1 MAMTTLRRALRALI
15 LPALILLPVSV
26 ATPALAQM
34 CTIPADPAQDATQYD
49 RPDDPWIYRGTDI
62 PVDQQWLFGEL
73 PNGVRYAVR
82 SNGAPPCQ
90 VSIRV
95 AIDAGAI
102 NEEDGERGFAHLI
115 EHLTFRQSRN
125 FASGEAIGYF
135 QRLGTSFGIDTNAQT
150 SPTQTI
156 YQIDL
161 PGADRAK
168 LTDVMQRV
176 AGMVREPALSAENLA
191 ADLPIVLAERRERQG
206 PDQRIADATN
216 AVLYAGQRLANRSPI
231 GTIEALEAATPAA
244 VRAFHDRWYRPEN
257 TVVVVVGDADPQV
270 LAALVERNY
279 GDWHMAGPAAPAPD
293 FGDPQLPNGADP
305 ANPVGETA
313 VVVEPGQARGL
324 MYAIMRPWNQITDNL
339 EYNRGLLIDAVA
351 QSIINRRLEERA
363 RDGASYLFASV
374 QQQDVSRSADSTFVS
389 FAPLTADW
397 QTPLA
402 EVRGVIAASLAT
414 PPSEEEIDRAV
425 AGLDV
430 SFVDMVAQSRI
441 QATNQLADTVVNAVN
456 IREAVASPETFL
468 EVFRG
473 MRDRITPQALLEH
486 SRTLFSGN
494 VVRGLY
500 LTPEAGEATPEQ
512 LKAALLAPVTVDA
525 NAGADAASISIATLP
540 PIGTPEGPV
549 FRQSLGTGLF
559 ASTEQLEFANGVR
572 ALIRDSDNEP
582 GRVTVQVRF
591 GQGRAAFATSE
602 AAYIALGERA
612 LMASGMGD
620 LGQNELDRLGA
631 GRKLGLDFQIGDGV
645 FTFVGD
651 TRAEDLADQL
661 YLFAAKLAMP
671 RWDVGPVERVK
682 ASMVL
687 GYDSLDSDPM
697 SVLNR
702 DLEAQLHGQDPRFAT
717 PDPAAIRATTA
728 SGFREVWSRML
739 AQGPVEVAVFGDIDP
754 EATITALAATF
765 GALPPRTNPAPAT
778 PPEPFLPLIGGGQ
791 RIVLTHAGDA
801 NQAAAVIAWPTG
813 GGSADLPLARKLDLL
828 AQLVSNRL
836 LERLR
841 EAEGASYTPFAASNW
856 PRDNPSGGYLMALVQ
871 MQTGAVE
878 SFFTEVDAIV
888 ADLAANGP
896 SADELSRVV
905 EPVRQNILRAEPSH
919 GFWLS
924 QLQGGSF
931 DDERLRNL
939 PTLGSDY
946 LATTPEEV
954 RLLAQRFLA
963 EQQPLRLVVLPRA
976 EGSEV
981 PSR

>member
-1 MAMTTLRRALRALI
+1 MVMTISRRTLRALI
-15 LPALILLPVSV
+15 LPALVLLPVS
-26 ATPALAQM
+26 ALAQV

-62 PVDQQWLFGEL
+62 PVDANWLFGEL

-82 SNGAPPCQ
+82 RNGAPPCQ

-102 NEEDGERGFAHLI
+102 NETEDERGFAHLI
-115 EHLTFRQSRN
+115 EHMTFRQSRN

-161 PGADRAK
+161 PGADRPK
-168 LTDVMQRV
+168 LDDVMQRV
-176 AGMVREPALSAENLA
+176 AGMVREPTLSADNLA
-191 ADLPIVLAERRERQG
+191 DDLPIVLAERRERQG
-206 PDQRIADATN
+206 PDQRIAQATQE
-216 AVLYAGQRLANRSPI
+216 VLYAGQLLASRSPI
-231 GTIEALEAATPAA
+231 GTVEALEAATPQA

-257 TVVVVVGDADPQV
+257 ALVVLVGDADPQY
-270 LAALVERNY
+270 LAALVERNFA
-279 GDWHMAGPAAPAPD
+279 DWHVAGPATPAPD
-293 FGDPQLPNGADP
+293 FGDPQMPAGADP

-313 VVVEPGQARGL
+313 VLVEPGQARGVI
-324 MYAIMRPWNQITDNL
+324 YAVMRPWNQISDNL

-363 RDGASYLFASV
+363 RDGASYLYAMV

-402 EVRGVIAASLAT
+402 EVRGVIAAALAS
-414 PPSEEEIDRAV
+414 PPTEDEIDRAV
-425 AGLDV
+425 AALDV

-441 QATNQLADTVVNAVN
+441 QATNQLADTIVNAVN

-468 EVFRG
+468 EVFRS
-473 MRDRITPQALLEH
+473 MRDRLTPQALLDH
-486 SRTLFSGN
+486 SRALFAGE

-500 LTPEAGEATPEQ
+500 LTPEAGEATAAQ
-512 LKAALLAPVTVDA
+512 LRAALLAPVTVDA
-525 NAGADAASISIATLP
+525 NAAGDLTPISIATLP
-540 PIGTPEGPV
+540 PIGQPAGPV
-549 FRQSLGTGLF
+549 FRQALGTGMF
-559 ASTEQLEFANGVR
+559 ATTEQLEFANGVR

-591 GQGRAAFATSE
+591 GHGRAAFSE
-602 AAYIALGERA
+602 EEAPYIALGERA
-612 LMASGMGD
+612 LMASGMAE

-631 GRKLGLDFQIGDGV
+631 GRKLGLGFEIGDGV
-645 FTFVGD
+645 FTFTGD

-671 RWDVGPVERVK
+671 RWDVAPVERVK

-687 GYDSLDSDPM
+687 GFDALDSDPM

-702 DLEAQLHGQDPRFAT
+702 DLEAQLHGGDPRFAT

-728 SGFREVWSRML
+728 SGFRAVWARML
-739 AQGPVEVAVFGDIDP
+739 EQGPVEVSVFGDIDL
-754 EATITALAATF
+754 EATITALSATF
-765 GALPPRTNPAPAT
+765 GALPPRADPVPAAKPAP
-778 PPEPFLPLIGGGQ
+778 FRPLTGAGPRVQ
-791 RIVLTHAGDA
+791 LTHSGDA

-813 GGSADLPLARKLDLL
+813 GGSAGLPLARKLDLL

-841 EAEGASYTPFAASNW
+841 EAEGASYTPFAVSNW
-856 PRDNPSGGYLMALVQ
+856 PRDNQSGGYLMALVQ
-871 MQTGAVE
+871 MQTGAVD
-878 SFFTEVDAIV
+878 SFFTEVDEIV

-896 SADELSRVV
+896 SADELARVV

-919 GFWLS
+919 GFWLG
-924 QLQGGSF
+924 QLEGGTF
-931 DDERLRNL
+931 DPDRLRNL
-939 PTLGSDY
+939 PTLESDY
-946 LATTPEEV
+946 LDTTPDEV

-963 EQQPLRLVVLPRA
+963 GQQAMRLVVLPRGGGA
-976 EGSEV
+976 EV

>member
-1 MAMTTLRRALRALI
+1 MTVFLRSLRALI
-15 LPALILLPVSV
+15 LPALILLPV
-26 ATPALAQM
+26 PAMAQM

-62 PVDQQWLFGEL
+62 PVDRNWLFGEL

-82 SNGAPPCQ
+82 RNGAPPCQ

-102 NEEDGERGFAHLI
+102 NETESERGFAHLI

-161 PGADRAK
+161 PGADRPK
-168 LTDVMQRV
+168 LGDVMLRV

-206 PDQRIADATN
+206 PDQRIAQATQE
-216 AVLYAGQRLANRSPI
+216 VLYAGQLLADRSPI
-231 GTIEALEAATPAA
+231 GTVEALEAATPAS

-257 TVVVVVGDADPQV
+257 TVVVLVGDADPQF
-270 LAALVERNY
+270 LAALVEQTFA
-279 GDWHMAGPAAPAPD
+279 DWQVAGPATPAPD
-293 FGDPQLPNGADP
+293 FGDPQMPEGADP

-313 VVVEPGQARGL
+313 VVVEPGQARGVI
-324 MYAIMRPWNQITDNL
+324 YAVMRPWEEITDNL

-351 QSIINRRLEERA
+351 QAIINRRLEERA
-363 RDGASYLFASV
+363 RAGASYLFAQV

-397 QTPLA
+397 ETPLA
-402 EVRGVIAASLAT
+402 EVRGVIAAALAS
-414 PPSEEEIDRAV
+414 PPTEDEIERAV

-430 SFVDMVAQSRI
+430 TFVDMVAQSRI
-441 QATNQLADTVVNAVN
+441 QATNQLADTIVNAVN

-486 SRTLFSGN
+486 SRKLFTGQ

-500 LTPEAGEATPEQ
+500 LTPEAGEATAGQ
-512 LKAALLAPVTVDA
+512 LRAALLAPVAVDA
-525 NAGADAASISIATLP
+525 SAGQDLTPISIATLP
-540 PIGTPEGPV
+540 PIGQAAGPV
-549 FRQSLGTGLF
+549 FRQALGTGLF
-559 ASTEQLEFANGVR
+559 STTEQLEFANGVR
-572 ALIRDSDNEP
+572 AMIRDSDNEP

-591 GQGRAAFATSE
+591 GRGRAAFSE
-602 AAYIALGERA
+602 AEAPYIDLGERA
-612 LMASGMGD
+612 LMASGMGE

-631 GRKLGLDFQIGDGV
+631 GRKLGLGFSVGDGV
-645 FTFVGD
+645 FTFTGD

-671 RWDVGPVERVK
+671 RWDVAPVERVK

-687 GYDSLDSDPM
+687 GYDALDGDPT

-702 DLEAQLHGQDPRFAT
+702 DLEALLHGNDPRFAT
-717 PDPAAIRATTA
+717 PDPATIRGTTA
-728 SGFREVWSRML
+728 SGFREVWLRML
-739 AQGPVEVAVFGDIDP
+739 QQGPVEVSVFGDIDP
-754 EATITALAATF
+754 EATITALSATF
-765 GALPPRTNPAPAT
+765 GALPPRHDAAT
-778 PPEPFLPLIGGGQ
+778 GPQPEPFRAMETGGD
-791 RIVLTHAGDA
+791 RVVLTHAGDA
-801 NQAAAVIAWPTG
+801 NQAAAVVAWPTG
-813 GGSADLPLARKLDLL
+813 GGSAGLPLARKLDLL

-841 EAEGASYTPFAASNW
+841 EADGASYTPFAASDW
-856 PRDNPSGGYLMALVQ
+856 PRDNDSGGYIMALVQ
-871 MQTGAVE
+871 MQTGAVDT
-878 SFFTEVDAIV
+878 FFTLVDQIV

-896 SADELSRVV
+896 SADELARVV

-919 GFWLS
+919 GFWLG
-924 QLQGGSF
+924 QLQGGTF
-931 DDERLRNL
+931 DDERLRHL
-939 PTLGSDY
+939 PTLGTDY
-946 LATTPEEV
+946 LGTTPEEI
-954 RLLAQRFLA
+954 RMLAQRFLA
-963 EQQPLRLVVLPRA
+963 DRQARRIVVLPRGGGVEA
-976 EGSEV
+976 

>member
-1 MAMTTLRRALRALI
+1 MAMTILQRSLRAFL
-15 LPALILLPVSV
+15 LPAFVLLPLSV

-34 CTIPADPAQDATQYD
+34 CTIPADPARDAPQYD

-62 PVDQQWLFGEL
+62 PVDQEWLFGEL
-73 PNGVRYAVR
+73 PNGLRYAVR
-82 SNGAPPCQ
+82 RNGAPPCQ

-102 NEEDGERGFAHLI
+102 NEEESERGFAHLI

-125 FASGEAIGYF
+125 FANSEAIGYF

-156 YQIDL
+156 FQIDL
-161 PGADRAK
+161 PGADRPK
-168 LTDVMQRV
+168 LTDVMLRV
-176 AGMVREPALSAENLA
+176 AGMVREPTLSAENLA

-206 PDQRIADATN
+206 ADQRIMDATN
-216 AVLYAGQRLANRSPI
+216 GVLYAGQRLASRSPI

-257 TVVVVVGDADPQV
+257 AVVVVVGDADPQF
-270 LAALVERNY
+270 LAALVERNFA
-279 GDWHMAGPAAPAPD
+279 DWQKLGRAAPAPD
-293 FGDPQLPNGADP
+293 FGDPQMPAGADP

-313 VVVEPGQARGL
+313 VVVEPGQARGVI
-324 MYAIMRPWNQITDNL
+324 YAVMRPWTEITDNL

-351 QSIINRRLEERA
+351 QAIINRRLEERA
-363 RDGASYLFASV
+363 RDGASYLFATV

-402 EVRGVIAASLAT
+402 EVRGVIAAALAA

-468 EVFRG
+468 DVFRS
-473 MRDRITPQALLEH
+473 MRDRITPQALLDH
-486 SRTLFSGN
+486 SRTLFSGQ

-500 LTPEAGEATPEQ
+500 LTPEAGEATAQQ
-512 LKAALLAPVTVDA
+512 LRAALLAPVVVDA
-525 NAGADAASISIATLP
+525 GAGADSAPISIAAMP
-540 PIGTPEGPV
+540 PIGQAAGPV
-549 FRQSLGTGLF
+549 FRQALGTGMF
-559 ASTEQLEFANGVR
+559 ESTEQLEFANGVR
-572 ALIRDSDNEP
+572 AMIRDSDNEP

-591 GQGRAAFATSE
+591 GRGRAAFAEDE

-612 LMASGMGD
+612 LMASGMGE

-631 GRKLGLDFQIGDGV
+631 GRKLGLDFAIGDGV
-645 FTFVGD
+645 FTFTGN

-661 YLFAAKLAMP
+661 YLFAAKLSNP

-687 GYDSLDSDPM
+687 GYDSLDGDPM

-702 DLEAQLHGQDPRFAT
+702 DLEMQLHGQDPRFAT

-728 SGFREVWSRML
+728 SGFRDVWSRLL
-739 AQGPVEVAVFGDIDP
+739 AQGAVEVDVFGDIDP
-754 EATITALAATF
+754 EATVTALSATF
-765 GALPPRTNPAPAT
+765 GALPPRPKAPDDAS
-778 PPEPFLPLIGGGQ
+778 PFRPLIGGGQ
-791 RIVLTHAGDA
+791 RVVLTHAGDA

-813 GGSADLPLARKLDLL
+813 GGSAELPLARKLDLL

-856 PRDNPSGGYLMALVQ
+856 PRDNASGGYLMALVQ
-871 MQTGAVE
+871 MQTGAVD

-896 SADELSRVV
+896 SADELARVV

-919 GFWLS
+919 GFWLG
-924 QLQGGSF
+924 QMQGGTF
-931 DDERLRNL
+931 DSERLRHL
-939 PTLGSDY
+939 LTLGSDY
-946 LATTPEEV
+946 LATTPDEV
-954 RLLAQRFLA
+954 RLLAQRYLA
-963 EQQPLRLVVLPRA
+963 GQQPLRMVVLPRGNQA
-976 EGSEV
+976 DV